1 MKYPIS
7 HNKRFEEIEAVV
19 STWPVEKNF
28 DHVLKWL
35 MQFDTEDIDL
45 GVRVIKNLNV
55 VGFEDLNTSLSIAYS
70 KPERVEMDKGS
81 KISSQNTLFAGIGD
95 GAKSG
100 AMIGY
105 NFRIA
110 NEIPEDNFMT
120 EESIEHLEGGL
131 IENIVLVDDVIGTG
145 DQATREIKQLTDK
158 VTPFGVKNIFLL
170 TAVGMTDGI
179 KNIIADTKAHVFSAF
194 EYSNLDT
201 ATNLDSA
208 FYDGVPHEHR
218 EKLRSRIEYYG
229 RVSNKAGLGYG
240 GIGALIAF
248 YYNTPNISLP
258 IVWGS
263 KNSWIPLFKR
273 AVKINGISS
282 YYKQIES
289 SISKKKKSNSP
300 IQRTQKELLLFV
312 EGRLDEAFFEFVM
325 SGIGN
330 NGFDKV
336 IVISLGGYRSK
347 TLIENIT
354 RLSPNCVFLIEDD
367 DDEAPAG
374 FVDRYRNN
382 IGDHQF
388 LMVKPA
394 QHYLD
399 IDRLSQDERW
409 GRLFQRPTNLEGAR
423 RPIFM
428 RRPLLEIQRQ
438 LGNQASS
445 LHDFFQTF
453 VASEKLTLLQKQLKA
468 KFIELAA
475 TG

>member
-19 STWPVEKNF
+19 ATWPVEKNF

-70 KPERVEMDKGS
+70 KLERVAMDKDS
-81 KISSQNTLFAGIGD
+81 KISSRNTLFAGIGD

-110 NEIPEDNFMT
+110 NELPEDNFMT
-120 EESIEHLEGGL
+120 EESIEHLESGL

-194 EYSNLDT
+194 EYSDLDT
-201 ATNLDSA
+201 VTNLDSA

-240 GIGALIAF
+240 GIGALLAF

-336 IVISLGGYRSK
+336 SVISLGGYGSK
-347 TLIENIT
+347 TLVENIT
-354 RLSPNCVFLIEDD
+354 RLSPNCIFLIEDD
-367 DDEAPAG
+367 DQAPAG
-374 FVDRYRNN
+374 FVDRFRKN

-388 LMVKPA
+388 LMVKPVE
-394 QHYLD
+394 HYLD

-409 GRLFQRPTNLEGAR
+409 GRFFQRPTNLEEAR
-423 RPIFM
+423 RPVFV
-428 RRPLLEIQRQ
+428 RRPFIEIQRR

-445 LHDFFQTF
+445 LHEFFQTF
-453 VASEKLTLLQKQLKA
+453 IAPEKLASLQEQLKE
-468 KFIELAA
+468 KFVEISVKE
-475 TG
+475 